1 MNTPEGSAAP
11 APSGAPDCQ
20 LDPYAE
26 TLAELSALQRSARL
40 RTAAG
45 MAQLTA
51 RFCKLRKRIVFLEV
65 LARSALKV
73 KGPAK

>member
-1 MNTPEGSAAP
+1 MNTPKGSAAP
-11 APSGAPDCQ
+11 APSGATTRQ
-20 LDPYAE
+20 LDSYAE
-26 TLAELSALQRSARL
+26 TLAELSALQQSARL

-65 LARSALKV
+65 LAHSALKG